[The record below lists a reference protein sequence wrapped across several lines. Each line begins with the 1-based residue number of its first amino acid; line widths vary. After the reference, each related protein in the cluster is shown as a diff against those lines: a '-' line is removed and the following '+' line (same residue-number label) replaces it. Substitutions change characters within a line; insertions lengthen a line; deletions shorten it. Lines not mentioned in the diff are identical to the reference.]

1 MLIFPERPGTMV
13 SIHSYNLPD
22 SIASMQTEVISELFP
37 LLAAA
42 DPETLDQLLSV
53 AVEHEYPAGRAVLM
67 EDAWGNAVYFVTSG
81 WVKVR
86 RTSGNTE
93 DVATLAILGRGDFF
107 GEMAVLDESPRS
119 TDVIAL
125 SSVKLLSIAAGRFI
139 QTLFKDPQLHH
150 RMLQLMVRRLR
161 QTNLRFQ
168 MREQPPAVKLIHT
181 LVSLAEAYGNTTAD
195 GVEIFNIAPRD
206 LADVSDVG
214 PEDAGKIIAR
224 LTEKGWIKV
233 SADRS
238 VMLLPNLKQMQQL
251 LTKSSS

>member
-1 MLIFPERPGTMV
+1 
-13 SIHSYNLPD
+13 
-22 SIASMQTEVISELFP
+22 MQTEVISELFP

-42 DPETLDQLLSV
+42 DPETLDGLLSV

-67 EDAWGNAVYFVTSG
+67 EDAWGNAVYFITSG

-86 RTSGNTE
+86 RTSGNSE

-125 SSVKLLSIAAGRFI
+125 TSVKLLSIAAGRFI

-161 QTNLRFQ
+161 QTNLRSQ
-168 MREQPPAVKLIHT
+168 LRDQPPAVKLIHT
-181 LVSLAEAYGNTTAD
+181 LVSLAEAYGNTTSE

-206 LADVSDVG
+206 LADISDVATD
-214 PEDAGKIIAR
+214 DATKIISR
-224 LTEKGWIKV
+224 LIEKGWIKV
-233 SADRS
+233 KSDRS
-238 VMLLPNLKQMQQL
+238 TLLLPNLRQMQQL
-251 LTKSSS
+251 LNKSST

>member
-1 MLIFPERPGTMV
+1 MV

-42 DPETLDQLLSV
+42 DPETLDGLLSV